1 MMNNKQRLEI
11 HEKVFHKL
19 YTARLSFNH
28 DKVLDILS
36 LVDAWCFAVNGNNGE
51 QIQYEIQKA
60 QDFFLEKLNKL

>member
-1 MMNNKQRLEI
+1 MNNKQRLEI

-36 LVDAWCFAVNGNNGE
+36 LVDAWAYAINGNNGE
-51 QIQYEIQKA
+51 QHEYEIRKA
-60 QDFFLEKLNKL
+60 QDYYLEKLGEI

>member
-1 MMNNKQRLEI
+1 MNNKQRLEI

-36 LVDAWCFAVNGNNGE
+36 LIDAYCFAVNGNNGE
-51 QIQYEIQKA
+51 SSEYEIRKA
-60 QDFFLEKLNKL
+60 QDYFLDKLDKL